1 MHLEHHDV
9 TYVAVSRAPLPE
21 IEAFKKRMGW
31 RFKWVSSYG
40 SDFNYD
46 FHVSF
51 RADEIEQGKVYYNY
65 EMRQVGIDELSG
77 RSVFYRTRTATYLFL
92 LCPRRR
98 SDARHL
104 QHPRSDAQ
112 RPQ

>member
-1 MHLEHHDV
+1 M
-9 TYVAVSRAPLPE
+9 PLPE

-51 RADEIEQGKVYYNY
+51 KPDEIEKGEADYNY
-65 EMRQVGIDELSG
+65 GIRKVGIDELSNG
-77 RSVFYRTRTATYLFL
+77 SAETG
-92 LCPRRR
+92 
-98 SDARHL
+98 S
-104 QHPRSDAQ
+104 
-112 RPQ
+112 